1 MRIFKNRGDIYFSKT
16 NKKKST
22 EQKILLI
29 ALTVIVL
36 FSVVFMFIVGAKN
49 DFSAKNFLSLRIY
62 QLPPQQRKARLLSLK
77 SAAKQTIL

>member
-36 FSVVFMFIVGAKN
+36 FSVVFMFIVGHCHLRVKS
-49 DFSAKNFLSLRIY
+49 FSDAAFLSAPSNLI
-62 QLPPQQRKARLLSLK
+62 
-77 SAAKQTIL
+77 

>member
-49 DFSAKNFLSLRIY
+49 DFSANFLSLRIY
-62 QLPPQQRKARLLSLK
+62 QLPPQQRKARLLSRK
-77 SAAKQTIL
+77 

>member
-29 ALTVIVL
+29 ALTDIG
-36 FSVVFMFIVGAKN
+36 FVFGC
-49 DFSAKNFLSLRIY
+49 IY
-62 QLPPQQRKARLLSLK
+62 VYSRS
-77 SAAKQTIL
+77 

>member
-36 FSVVFMFIVGAKN
+36 FSVVFMFIVGAK
-49 DFSAKNFLSLRIY
+49 L
-62 QLPPQQRKARLLSLK
+62 PQQRKARLLSLK
-77 SAAKQTIL
+77 SAAKRTIL

>member
-49 DFSAKNFLSLRIY
+49 DFSAKKFFEPEDLSTT
-62 QLPPQQRKARLLSLK
+62 
-77 SAAKQTIL
+77 AAAE

>member
-36 FSVVFMFIVGAKN
+36 FSVVFMFIVGAK
-49 DFSAKNFLSLRIY
+49 K
-62 QLPPQQRKARLLSLK
+62 
-77 SAAKQTIL
+77 